1 MLAYAV
7 NVAKQNREFITPLV
21 TVDLAIFSVVDDR
34 LVVLLVQRP
43 DTPEEPYPKTWALP
57 GGFIDIDKDAD
68 LLACARRKLLEKTGV
83 ATPYLEQLGAWGSR
97 DRDPRGWSITQV
109 YFSLLPASGVE
120 LRAGANAVDVRWASI
135 EADASGVSERLAFDH
150 KTLLASAL
158 QRLRSKVTYT
168 SLPAFLLPAEFT
180 LSELQRA
187 YEIVLGRPIEKSA
200 FRKRVNDAG
209 LVEPVPRKRLA
220 TNRPAQL
227 YRLQGKTPFYFP
239 RTFSPRS

>member
-1 MLAYAV
+1 V
-7 NVAKQNREFITPLV
+7 TKQNREFVTPLV
-21 TVDLAIFSVVDDR
+21 TVDLAIFSVVDDD

-43 DTPEEPYPKTWALP
+43 DSREEPYPKLWALP

-97 DRDPRGWSITQV
+97 NRDPRGWSITQV

-120 LRAGANAVDVRWASI
+120 LRAGANAVDVRWARI
-135 EADASGVSERLAFDH
+135 DAGANAVSERLAFDH
-150 KTLLASAL
+150 NTLLASAL
-158 QRLRSKVTYT
+158 QRLRSKVEYT
-168 SLPAFLLPAEFT
+168 SLPAFLLPEEFT

-200 FRKRVNDAG
+200 FRKRVNDAR
-209 LVEPVPRKRLA
+209 LVEPVPRKRLS

-227 YRLQGKTPFYFP
+227 YRLQERTPFFFP

>member
-1 MLAYAV
+1 LLAYAV
-7 NVAKQNREFITPLV
+7 NVARQNREFVTPLV
-21 TVDLAIFSVVDDR
+21 TVDLAIFSVIDEK

-43 DTPEEPYPKTWALP
+43 DTPDEPYPKTWALP

-83 ATPYLEQLGAWGSR
+83 ATPYLEQLGAWGGR
-97 DRDPRGWSITQV
+97 NRDPRGWSITQV
-109 YFSLLPASGVE
+109 YFSLLPAASVE
-120 LRAGANAVDVRWASI
+120 LRAGANAIDVRWVPI
-135 EADASGVSERLAFDH
+135 EAGASGVSERLAFDH

-158 QRLRSKVTYT
+158 QRLRGKVEYT
-168 SLPAFLLPAEFT
+168 SLPAFLLPEEFT

-187 YEIVLGRPIEKSA
+187 YEIVLDRPIEKSA

-227 YRLQGKTPFYFP
+227 YRLQGQTPFIFP